1 MNNIEQYFFELIQVA
16 LGVRVCLSHS
26 PTTEEWKTLYDI
38 AKKQSLV
45 GICFSGVQHLCNSE
59 VSDYCGMP
67 EMLYLTWMGM
77 AAKIQQKNE
86 QMNARTADALEYFR
100 EKGYPCQVLKGQGVA
115 KLYGPL
121 AGLRQSGDIDVWM
134 AGGKDKAFELSKLEL
149 GCVEGLTN
157 YHIHFPIMPEAEIEL
172 HFKPSFLSS
181 PIRNKRFLEF
191 CKLYEPKEGCSN
203 EPSLAFNRIYI
214 LLHCYRHL
222 CGHGV
227 GLRQILDCY
236 FVLQQGFTKEERM
249 ESMAWINKLGMGRF
263 AAALMWIIANVF
275 EDSINHN
282 PSTETLLCEPDERA
296 GRFLL
301 NEVMHSGN
309 MGHGE
314 DRFDGKIS
322 RSSIARYWYNLKRDI
337 RLIQICPHEALWD
350 PFFNVYQFIWCK
362 FQKTK

>member
-1 MNNIEQYFFELIQVA
+1 MKIEQLFFELIQGSLVK
-16 LGVRVCLSHS
+16 RICLSHTPS
-26 PTTEEWKTLYDI
+26 ANEWGELYAM

-45 GICFSGVQHLCNSE
+45 GVCFAGVQRLQQQRQE
-59 VSDYCGMP
+59 PP

-77 AAKIQQKNE
+77 AAKIQQRNE
-86 QMNARTADALEYFR
+86 QMNGRTSEALELFR
-100 EKGYPCQVLKGQGVA
+100 QKGHPCQVLKGQGIA
-115 KLYGPL
+115 KLYGDL

-134 AGGKDKAFELSKLEL
+134 AGGKEKAFDLSIQELRH
-149 GCVEGLTN
+149 VEGLTN
-157 YHIHFPIMPEAEIEL
+157 YHIHFPILADAEIEL
-172 HFKPSFLSS
+172 HFRPSFFSS

-191 CKLYEPKEGCSN
+191 CKIFEPKEDCPD

-227 GLRQILDCY
+227 GLRQILDYY
-236 FVLQQGFTKEERM
+236 FVLAQGFTEGEKV
-249 ESMAWINKLGMGRF
+249 ESVKWISRLGMLKF
-263 AAALMWIIANVF
+263 ARAIMWVLKEVF
-275 EDSINHN
+275 GLGDQY
-282 PSTETLLCEPDERA
+282 LLCEPDASA

-322 RSSIARYWYNLKRDI
+322 GSAVSRYWYNLKRDI
-337 RLIQICPHEALWD
+337 RLMQICPHEALWD
-350 PFFNVYQFIWCK
+350 PVFNVYQFVWCRI
-362 FQKTK
+362 QNTKI